1 MGNVIYSAEAGLLLL
16 AVRNGSG
23 RTDVAEAEELVTSP
37 GIDWEVLYSRA
48 VAHRIRPQ
56 LEAFLKRSLPG
67 RAPEAFMTRLKDY
80 NRENALRQLR
90 NFSEFT
96 RITSFLEERQIPY
109 FPFKGPWLAHQL
121 GESAASRESRD
132 IDLFIRQA
140 DLDRV
145 ISLMPGLGYT
155 YETSSHP
162 RYVEKL
168 KRISAEFNFD
178 RYEGE
183 TCIHHFE
190 YHWQIGSSKHGL
202 NINYD
207 DLASRI
213 VTDRF
218 QGHDILLPDLSAHL
232 VLVLMHHAGKDFL
245 HHMKHLHDIGLFMQ
259 KQEMIDW
266 DWVRGMM
273 KRFGAEKLLYVSAGL
288 ASRVTGVPVPDAL
301 VHEVGDPAIRRMAEE
316 RYEVMVSMP
325 DGFTG
330 EQYAR
335 KSLTFLLRSRS
346 GIKVRA
352 VMAVEGIW
360 SVIRRLLV
368 PGGLMK
374 IYLKKRY
381 NIGVGKS

>member
-1 MGNVIYSAEAGLLLL
+1 
-16 AVRNGSG
+16 
-23 RTDVAEAEELVTSP
+23 
-37 GIDWEVLYSRA
+37 
-48 VAHRIRPQ
+48 
-56 LEAFLKRSLPG
+56 
-67 RAPEAFMTRLKDY
+67 
-80 NRENALRQLR
+80 
-90 NFSEFT
+90 
-96 RITSFLEERQIPY
+96 
-109 FPFKGPWLAHQL
+109 
-121 GESAASRESRD
+121 
-132 IDLFIRQA
+132 
-140 DLDRV
+140 
-145 ISLMPGLGYT
+145 MPGLGYT

-202 NINYD
+202 NITYD

-259 KQEMIDW
+259 KQEMTDW

-288 ASRVTGVPVPDAL
+288 ASRVTGVPVPGAL
-301 VHEVGDPAIRRMAEE
+301 VNEVGDPAIRRMAEE
-316 RYEVMVSMP
+316 RYEVLVSMP

-335 KSLTFLLRSRS
+335 KSLAFLLRSRS
-346 GIKVRA
+346 GIRVRA